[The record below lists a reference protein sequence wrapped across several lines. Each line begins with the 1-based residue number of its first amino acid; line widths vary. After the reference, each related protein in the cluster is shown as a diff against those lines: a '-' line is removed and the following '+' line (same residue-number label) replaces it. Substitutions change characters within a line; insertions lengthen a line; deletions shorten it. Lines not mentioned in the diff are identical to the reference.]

1 MKGKIKEFRPSSWS
15 INNKTSIYVLAL
27 VISVF
32 GIINYISIPKE
43 QFPEIVVPTIFISTV
58 YPGTSP
64 ADIENLITR
73 PIEKNVK
80 SIDGVNKITSKSV
93 QDYSMITVE
102 FNTNVDPTDAKQKVK
117 DALDKS
123 RADLPNNLPKDP
135 DVMEIDMSEIPIMYI
150 NLSGDYDLSKL
161 KSYAKLLQDRIELLK
176 EITRVDIVG
185 ALDREI
191 QINADM
197 YKMQAADVTLS
208 DIERAVSY
216 ENITISGGSIDL
228 VGMKRAIR
236 IVGEFKNI
244 EALKNLV
251 FKSSSG
257 ATVYLKDIAEIKDDF
272 MERESFARLNNKNVI
287 TLNIIKKSGE
297 NLIEASDKIKDIIKD
312 EQEKNLPSKLKIDIT
327 GDQSHFTK
335 NTLNELNNTIIIGFI
350 LVTIILMFF
359 MGFTNAFFVG
369 LSVPLSMAIAYNIM
383 PGIDFTM
390 NMLVMFSFIF
400 ALGIV
405 VDDAIVVIENTHR
418 IFKQNNGKLSINRA
432 AKIATGEVFV
442 PILSGTLTTLAPFIP
457 LAFWP
462 GIVGE
467 FMYFIPVTLIIT
479 LLASLFVAYI
489 INPVFAV
496 QFMKHEND
504 IENIPIDKK
513 KIIRISIVM
522 AGAALL
528 SYLLNRIGLGNFIVF
543 MILLFLY
550 HNLWGHK
557 FIIHFQNRVI
567 PKYMNFYEKTL
578 AFVLYKRR
586 PVYFLGGTFL
596 LLIFSIF
603 LVGITKP
610 KIVFFPAN
618 EPNYIYTY
626 IKMPVGT
633 SVQYTDSITRIV
645 EKRIYDVIGE
655 NNPIVESVIS
665 NVALGASDPY
675 ERDNSVASNKARI
688 TVSFVEFVKRKH
700 ENTNSY
706 LDKIRQ
712 AVKGIPGTEITV
724 EPNING
730 PPTGRALNIEL
741 LCENIDTLYKT
752 SKNFIKYLD
761 SLNIP
766 GVEELNSDFDNNKPE
781 LLINIDRER
790 ANREGISTG
799 QIGLEI
805 RTAVFGKEISKYRD
819 GEDQYPIQLRY
830 AAEQRKNIDGLLNL
844 KIIYRDM
851 NTGILRQIPLS
862 SVAKLSYV
870 NNYGGIN
877 RKNLKRVITVYSNVL
892 SEYTANEVVASVNKA
907 IKKYTVPS
915 GVDIQIT
922 GEQEN
927 QQESMTFLNKSLIL
941 SLCLIFLILI
951 TQFNSTS
958 KPLIIV
964 SEVLFCLIGVLL
976 GFLIFGMT
984 FSIIMTGI
992 GIVAL
997 AGIVVRNGILLV
1009 EFTDVLKARGL
1020 KTRDAIIQ
1028 AGKTR
1033 ITPVLLTASATVI
1046 GLVPLAIG
1054 FNINF
1059 VTLFTEFNPQ
1069 IHFGGENVQF
1079 FGALAWT
1086 IIFGLSFATLLTLI
1100 LVPAMYLIVYQLKIR
1115 AKRNQSN
1122 RFYRKNIPFKREE
1135 SGENPKNLIL

>member
-15 INNKTSIYVLAL
+15 IDNKTSIYVLAL
-27 VISVF
+27 VISIF
-32 GIINYISIPKE
+32 GIMNYISIPKE
-43 QFPEIVVPTIFISTV
+43 QFPEIVVPTMFVSTI

-73 PIEKNVK
+73 PIEKNIK
-80 SIDGVNKITSKSV
+80 SINGVKKITSKSV
-93 QDYSMITVE
+93 QDYSMIVVE
-102 FNTNVDPTDAKQKVK
+102 FNTNVNVADAKQKVK
-117 DALDKS
+117 DAVDKS
-123 RADLPNNLPKDP
+123 RVDLPNNLPKDP
-135 DVMEIDMSEIPIMYI
+135 DVKEIDMSEIPIMYI

-161 KSYAKLLQDRIELLK
+161 KSYAEILQDRIESLK

-197 YKMQAADVTLS
+197 YKMQVADVTTS
-208 DIERAVSY
+208 DIQRAVAS
-216 ENITISGGSIDL
+216 ENITISGGSVDL

-236 IVGEFKNI
+236 IVGEFKDI
-244 EALKNLV
+244 ETLQNLV

-272 MERESFARLNNKNVI
+272 KERESFARLNNKNVI
-287 TLNIIKKSGE
+287 TLNIVKKSGE
-297 NLIEASDKIKDIIKD
+297 NLIEASDKIKEIIKD
-312 EQEKNLPSKLKIDIT
+312 EQEKNFPSKLKIDIT
-327 GDQSHFTK
+327 GDMSHFTK

-390 NMLVMFSFIF
+390 NMLVMFAFIF

-418 IFKQNNGKLSINRA
+418 IFKLNNGKLSIKRA

-462 GIVGE
+462 GIVGK

-496 QFMKHEND
+496 QFMKHEDD
-504 IENIPIDKK
+504 IEDAPIDKK
-513 KIIRISIVM
+513 KITRASIVM
-522 AGAALL
+522 ASIALL
-528 SYLLNRIGLGNFIVF
+528 AYLFGSFGIGNFMLLV
-543 MILLFLY
+543 ILLYLY
-550 HNLWGHK
+550 HNFWGYK
-557 FIIHFQNRVI
+557 TIIHFQNKMI
-567 PKYMNFYEKTL
+567 PWYMKLYERAL
-578 AFVLYKRR
+578 AYVLRKRR
-586 PVYFLGGTFL
+586 PFYFLSGTFAL
-596 LLIFSIF
+596 LVITFII
-603 LVGITKP
+603 VGIAKP
-610 KIVFFPAN
+610 KVQFFPAN
-618 EPNYIYTY
+618 QPNYIYAY

-645 EKRIYDVIGE
+645 EKKIYGVIGN

-675 ERDNSVASNKARI
+675 ERDASVASNKSKV
-688 TVSFVEFVKRKH
+688 TVAFVEFSKRH
-700 ENTNSY
+700 GENTTDY

-712 AVKGIPGTEITV
+712 AVKGIPGTEIAV
-724 EPNING
+724 EPNKSG
-730 PPTGRALNIEL
+730 PPTGRALNVEL
-741 LCENIDTLYKT
+741 LGENIDTLYKT
-752 SKNFIKYLD
+752 SKSFMKYLD

-766 GVEELNSDFDNNKPE
+766 GIEELKSDFDDNKPE
-781 LLINIDRER
+781 LLIDIDRER

-799 QIGLEI
+799 QIGGEI
-805 RTAVFGKEISKYRD
+805 RTAVFGTEISKYRD

-830 AAEQRKNIDGLLNL
+830 GEEQRKNIDALLNL
-844 KIIYRDM
+844 KITYRDM
-851 NTGILRQIPLS
+851 NSGILRQIPLS
-862 SVAKLSYV
+862 SVAKLTYV

-877 RKNLKRVITVYSNVL
+877 RKNLKRVISIYSNVL
-892 SEYTANEVVASVNKA
+892 SDYTANEVVASVTRA
-907 IKKYTVPS
+907 IKGFTPPA

-927 QQESMTFLNKSLIL
+927 QQESMDFLSKAMIL
-941 SLCLIFLILI
+941 ALCLIFFILI
-951 TQFNSTS
+951 TQFNSVS
-958 KPLIIV
+958 KPLIII
-964 SEVLFCLIGVLL
+964 SEVLFSLIGVLL
-976 GFLIFGMT
+976 GFVIFGIPI
-984 FSIIMTGI
+984 SIVMTGI
-992 GIVAL
+992 GVVAL

-1009 EFTDVLKARGL
+1009 EFTDVLKSRGL
-1020 KTRDAIIQ
+1020 KTREAIIE

-1033 ITPVLLTASATVI
+1033 ITPVLLTASATII

-1059 VTLFTEFNPQ
+1059 ITMFTEFSPQ

-1086 IIFGLSFATLLTLI
+1086 IIFGLSFATFLTLL
-1100 LVPAMYLIVYQLKIR
+1100 LVPAMYLIAYQLKVR
-1115 AKRNQSN
+1115 VKRKKSN
-1122 RFYRKNIPFKREE
+1122 RLYRKNLPYKKEDSDE
-1135 SGENPKNLIL
+1135 DPENLIL